1 MTDETSQDRTLF
13 VQFAGQ
19 GVNYMDEL
27 RQLYIRYAHVRPFI
41 HEAIAEIKKQASLY
55 DDTDTQFFRW
65 GLEVDRW
72 LEHPEKTPE
81 PGYLLS
87 STISHPLIYLTQISN
102 YISFVQDGV
111 DQDELLSHTHSTT
124 GFSTGIV
131 AALLFSLGLPIDDL
145 LNVALKVQAM
155 FFWQGVRCQESM
167 LKYGLNFELDM
178 SLYKSEEGSP
188 SCMATV
194 TNVLRRPLDEL
205 IEAFSDKY
213 GKVYL
218 AYELHP
224 GRFTVAGLPE
234 HLIAFGKYLKEHK
247 ENASIRFVP
256 STIGAHSPFLSYA
269 LEKSPED
276 IQNVGLEFLK
286 QDLKIPVWSNN
297 MGVDLRESDNIM
309 QDVIKSYFVL
319 PGAWRKQ
326 ILPLVPP
333 SHINYVLDFGPGS
346 GVASLTWKHI
356 STSNIQIINCSTPIG
371 RKMFFD
377 EVLPS
382 LCKTP

>member
-1 MTDETSQDRTLF
+1 MTNEKSQGRTLF

-19 GVNYMDEL
+19 GVKYMDEL
-27 RQLYIRYAHVRPFI
+27 RQLYLRYAHVRPFI

-55 DDTDTQFFRW
+55 DDTDTNFFKW
-65 GLEVDRW
+65 GLDVDRW
-72 LEHPEKTPE
+72 IERPEQTPE
-81 PGYLLS
+81 TGYLLS

-102 YISFVQDGV
+102 YISFIQDGM
-111 DQDELLSHTHSTT
+111 DQEKLLSHTHSTT

-131 AALLFSLGLPIDDL
+131 ASLLFSLGLSIDDL
-145 LNVALKVQAM
+145 LNIALKVQAM

-167 LKYGLNFELDM
+167 LKYDSKLELDM
-178 SLYKSEEGSP
+178 SQYKSEEGSP

-194 TNVLRRPLDEL
+194 TNVLRKPLDEL
-205 IEAFSDKY
+205 IEAFSEKN

-218 AYELHP
+218 AYELYP
-224 GRFTVAGLPE
+224 GRFTVSGLPE
-234 HLIAFGKYLKEHK
+234 DLADFCKFLKEHNN
-247 ENASIRFVP
+247 NASLRFVP

-276 IQNVGLEFLK
+276 IQRIGLDFLK
-286 QDLKIPVWSNN
+286 RDLKIPVWSND
-297 MGVDLRESDNIM
+297 MGADLRESDNIM
-309 QDVIKSYFVL
+309 QDVIRSYFVL

-333 SHINYVLDFGPGS
+333 SKINYVLDFGPGS

-356 STSNIQIINCSTPIG
+356 SNSHIQVINCSMPIG
-371 RKMFFD
+371 RKKFFD
-377 EVLPS
+377 EVLPT
-382 LCKTP
+382 LKDA

>member
-1 MTDETSQDRTLF
+1 MADETAQGRTLF

-19 GVNYMDEL
+19 GVKYMDEL
-27 RQLYIRYAHVRPFI
+27 RQLYFRYAHVRPFI
-41 HEAIAEIKKQASLY
+41 HEAIAEIKKQACLY
-55 DDTDTQFFRW
+55 DDTDTHFFKY

-72 LEHPEKTPE
+72 LEHPEETPE
-81 PGYLLS
+81 LGYLLS

-111 DQDELLSHTHSTT
+111 DQEKLLSHTHSTT

-205 IEAFSDKY
+205 IEAFSDKH

-234 HLIAFGKYLKEHK
+234 DLTAFGRFLKEHK

-276 IQNVGLEFLK
+276 IQNIGLEFLK

-309 QDVIKSYFVL
+309 QDVIMSYFVL

-333 SHINYVLDFGPGS
+333 SQINYVLDFGPGS

-382 LCKTP
+382 L

>member
-1 MTDETSQDRTLF
+1 MTDETSQGHTLF

-19 GVNYMDEL
+19 GVKYMDEL
-27 RQLYIRYAHVRPFI
+27 RQLYARYAHIRPFI

-55 DDTDTQFFRW
+55 DDADTNFFKW
-65 GLEVDRW
+65 GLDVDRW
-72 LEHPEKTPE
+72 IEHPEQTPE
-81 PGYLLS
+81 LGYLLS

-102 YISFVQDGV
+102 YISFVQDSV
-111 DQDELLSHTHSTT
+111 DQEKLLRHTHSTT
-124 GFSTGIV
+124 GFSTGVV
-131 AALLFSLGLPIDDL
+131 ASLLFSLGLPMDEL
-145 LNVALKVQAM
+145 FNVALKVQAM

-167 LKYGLNFELDM
+167 LEYGSKLELDM

-194 TNVLRRPLDEL
+194 TNVLRRQLDEL
-205 IEAFSDKY
+205 IAAFSEKN

-218 AYELHP
+218 AYELYP
-224 GRFTVAGLPE
+224 GRYTVSGLPE
-234 HLIAFGKYLKEHK
+234 DLAEFGKFLKDHK
-247 ENASIRFVP
+247 DSASLRFVP

-269 LEKSPED
+269 LEKSPAD
-276 IQNVGLEFLK
+276 IQRIGLEFRT

-297 MGVDLRESDNIM
+297 MGTDLRESDNIM
-309 QDVIKSYFVL
+309 QDVITSYFVL
-319 PGAWRKQ
+319 PGTWRKQ

-333 SHINYVLDFGPGS
+333 SNINYVLDFGPGS

-356 STSNIQIINCSTPIG
+356 SNTNIQVINCSMPIG

-377 EVLPS
+377 EVLPI
-382 LCKTP
+382 LEDR